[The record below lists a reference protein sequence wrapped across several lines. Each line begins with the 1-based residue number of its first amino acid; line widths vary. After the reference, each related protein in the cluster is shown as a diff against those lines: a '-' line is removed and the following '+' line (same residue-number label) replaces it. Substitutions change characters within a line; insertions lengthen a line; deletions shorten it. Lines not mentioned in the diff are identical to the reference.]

1 MLVARSQCCERELL
15 SMNNEEL
22 REYYTSLLNGQDG
35 GESLSIDILEAR
47 VVRRDRDT
55 KSGVRSKEFNPFPVR
70 EIG

>member
-1 MLVARSQCCERELL
+1 MSGELL

-35 GESLSIDILEAR
+35 GESLPIDILEAR
-47 VVRRDRDT
+47 IVSRVREVE
-55 KSGVRSKEFNPFPVR
+55 SGVRNKEFNPFPVR